1 MPFIHRR
8 FDPVTSSTHNYTAR
22 QLIPRVLRFVRPF
35 RGLLA
40 FSLVANLLFSLFN
53 ALTLAIVEPV
63 FRTLFSGQQSASGAM
78 ALPPNVTQVGTTL
91 KTSFDNFIYGLL
103 ISPDFFTTIRNLSI
117 AIFLLFLFRS
127 ITKYMSNLISTRLE
141 EGIMKSIRDALFMKL
156 TDLSMEYYGRRK
168 TGEIISLLTNDV
180 GVLNH
185 ATINSITAL
194 WREIT
199 TIVIYVTL
207 LLIISA
213 KLTAIALVISLLG
226 LVLIRTST
234 TFLRRYGARMQNAQ
248 ADYTATLQETVTGI
262 RVIKALTVEP
272 LMIRKFVTQTAH
284 FVRSALKNTRVL
296 SLVPAVN
303 DTFGILALVA
313 VFYAGGA
320 ALAGGEL
327 TAPNLMT
334 FLFLLFGLMQP
345 ISVTI
350 STIAGMQRGIVA
362 ASNIVNTLDE
372 EPSVVTGTEQAL
384 PFERT
389 IDIRNVSFAYG
400 TADVLR
406 DVSFSIRRGETVA
419 LVGAS
424 GSGKSTML
432 DLLMRFY
439 DPQRGSIDFDGT
451 NVRAFDLASYRRR
464 FGTVS
469 QETIL
474 FNDSVANNISLGE
487 PDAERASVERAAG
500 IAHADTFIRAL
511 PEGYDT
517 NIGDRGMKL
526 SGGQRQRVA
535 IARALYRDPDV
546 LLFDEATS
554 ALDTESERIVQDAIN
569 GVLKNRTAVIVAH
582 RLSTIVHADR
592 ILVFDHGRIVEEGSH
607 DELLERKGVYAR
619 LHALQFKESTAA
631 GS

>member
-1 MPFIHRR
+1 M
-8 FDPVTSSTHNYTAR
+8 TSSTHNYTAR

-63 FRTLFSGQQSASGAM
+63 FRTLFSGQQTASGAM

-91 KTSFDNFIYGLL
+91 KASFDNFIYGLL

-194 WREIT
+194 WRELT

-372 EPSVVTGTEQAL
+372 EPSVVTGTEQTP

-439 DPQRGSIDFDGT
+439 DPQQGSIDFDGT

-487 PDAERASVERAAG
+487 PDAERAAVERAAG
-500 IAHADTFIRAL
+500 IAHADTFIKAL

-607 DELLERKGVYAR
+607 GQLLERKGVYAR
-619 LHALQFKESTAA
+619 LHALQFKESAAA

>member
-1 MPFIHRR
+1 M
-8 FDPVTSSTHNYTAR
+8 TSSTHNYTAR

-63 FRTLFSGQQSASGAM
+63 FRTLFSGQQTASGAM
-78 ALPPNVTQVGTTL
+78 ALPPKVTQVGTTL
-91 KTSFDNFIYGLL
+91 KASFDNFIYGLL

-194 WREIT
+194 WRELT

-406 DVSFSIRRGETVA
+406 DVSFTIRRGETVA

-439 DPQRGSIDFDGT
+439 DPQQGSIDFDGT
-451 NVRAFDLASYRRR
+451 NVRVFDLASYRRR

-487 PDAERASVERAAG
+487 PDAERTAVERAAG
-500 IAHADTFIRAL
+500 IAHADTFIKAL

-607 DELLERKGVYAR
+607 SELLERKGVYAR
-619 LHALQFKESTAA
+619 LHALQFKESAAA

>member
-1 MPFIHRR
+1 M
-8 FDPVTSSTHNYTAR
+8 TSSTHNYTAR

-63 FRTLFSGQQSASGAM
+63 FRTLFSGQQTASGAM
-78 ALPPNVTQVGTTL
+78 ALPSNVTQVGTTL
-91 KTSFDNFIYGLL
+91 KASFDNFIYGLL

-117 AIFLLFLFRS
+117 AIFLLFLCRS

-185 ATINSITAL
+185 ATINSITTL
-194 WREIT
+194 WRELT

-372 EPSVVTGTEQAL
+372 EPSVITGTEQAM
-384 PFERT
+384 PFERA

-400 TADVLR
+400 STDVLR

-439 DPQRGSIDFDGT
+439 DPQQGSIDFDGT
-451 NVRAFDLASYRRR
+451 NVRAYDLASYRRR

-474 FNDSVANNISLGE
+474 FNDTVANNISLGE
-487 PDAERASVERAAG
+487 PDAERTAVERAAG

-569 GVLKNRTAVIVAH
+569 GVLKDRTAVIVAH

-592 ILVFDHGRIVEEGSH
+592 ILVFEHGRIVEEGSH
-607 DELLERKGVYAR
+607 VELLGHKGVYAR
-619 LHALQFKESTAA
+619 LHALQFKESATA
-631 GS
+631 GG

>member
-1 MPFIHRR
+1 
-8 FDPVTSSTHNYTAR
+8 VTSSTHNYTAR
-22 QLIPRVLRFVRPF
+22 QLIPRVLRFVSPF

-63 FRTLFSGQQSASGAM
+63 FRTLFSGQQTTSGAM

-91 KTSFDNFIYGLL
+91 KASFDNFIYGLL

-185 ATINSITAL
+185 ATINSITTL
-194 WREIT
+194 WRELT

-226 LVLIRTST
+226 LILIRTST

-372 EPSVVTGTEQAL
+372 EPSVITGTEQAL
-384 PFERT
+384 PFDRA

-400 TADVLR
+400 SADVLR

-439 DPQRGSIDFDGT
+439 DPQQGAIDFDGT

-487 PDAERASVERAAG
+487 PDAERTAVERAAG

-607 DELLERKGVYAR
+607 DELLGRKGVYAR
-619 LHALQFKESTAA
+619 LHALQFKESAAA

>member
-1 MPFIHRR
+1 M
-8 FDPVTSSTHNYTAR
+8 TSSTHNYTAR
-22 QLIPRVLRFVRPF
+22 QLIPRVLRFVSPF

-63 FRTLFSGQQSASGAM
+63 FRTLFSGQQTASGAM

-91 KTSFDNFIYGLL
+91 KASFDNFIYGLL

-185 ATINSITAL
+185 ATINSITTL
-194 WREIT
+194 WRELT

-372 EPSVVTGTEQAL
+372 EPSVITGTEQAL
-384 PFERT
+384 PFDRA

-400 TADVLR
+400 SADVLR

-439 DPQRGSIDFDGT
+439 DPQQGTIDFDGT

-487 PDAERASVERAAG
+487 PDAERTAVERAAG

-607 DELLERKGVYAR
+607 DELLGRKGVYAR
-619 LHALQFKESTAA
+619 LHALQFKESAAA